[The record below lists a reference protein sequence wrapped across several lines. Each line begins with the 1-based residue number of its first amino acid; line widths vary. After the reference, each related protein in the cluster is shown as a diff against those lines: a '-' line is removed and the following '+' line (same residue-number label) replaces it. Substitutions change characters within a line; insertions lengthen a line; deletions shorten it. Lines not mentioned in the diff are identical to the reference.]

1 MIASESRPLAV
12 SHALA
17 AGIGAGWLA
26 LVYLTPAP
34 PPTIALLRPEEMAA
48 IEVQFDDPPP
58 PPKQEAPPPEE
69 AMAISRPDPT
79 PAEKERERAAK
90 EEAEI
95 GDAFGGGTTNALVG
109 DVTNAL
115 RGVEVAKGSQAGTGG
130 RKAVIGYGQGGV
142 GARTPGKGFDAAAA
156 AAASGIGKVN
166 ATGGV
171 ARATIRVAAPQVV
184 ARPGERASRD
194 MAQLGTFVRSRQAQ
208 LQFCYQEQG
217 LLLNPALAG
226 SIGVEVTL
234 APTGAVA
241 GARVSGRTW
250 SGAGVAEAEGCILT
264 RIRGWSFPASS
275 AAGNETYSFSF
286 VFNK

>member
-12 SHALA
+12 THALA
-17 AGIGAGWLA
+17 VGIGAGWLA

-58 PPKQEAPPPEE
+58 PKQEAPPPEE
-69 AMAISRPDPT
+69 ASAINKPSPT
-79 PAEKERERAAK
+79 PAEKERERAQK

-115 RGVEVAKGSQAGTGG
+115 RGVEVAKGDQAGAGG

-171 ARATIRVAAPQVV
+171 ARANIRVAAPQVV

-208 LQFCYQEQG
+208 LQFCYQELG
-217 LLLNPALAG
+217 LLINPALAG
-226 SIGVEVTL
+226 SISVEVTL
-234 APTGAVA
+234 APGGAVA
-241 GARVSGRTW
+241 AARVVNRTW
-250 SGAGVAEAEGCILT
+250 TGAGVNEAEGCILS
-264 RIRGWSFPASS
+264 RIRSWGFPSSS
-275 AAGNETYSFSF
+275 AAGNETYGFSF

>member
-1 MIASESRPLAV
+1 VIASEGRPLAV
-12 SHALA
+12 SHALSF
-17 AGIGAGWLA
+17 GLGAGWLA

-34 PPTIALLRPEEMAA
+34 PPSIALLRPEEAA
-48 IEVQFDDPPP
+48 SIEVQFDDPPP
-58 PPKQEAPPPEE
+58 PKREAPPPEE
-69 AMAISRPDPT
+69 AAVINQAT
-79 PAEKERERAAK
+79 PAEKEKAKAAK

-115 RGVEVAKGSQAGTGG
+115 RGVEVAKGEQSGGGGG

-142 GARTPGKGFDAAAA
+142 GARTPGRGFDAAAA

-171 ARATIRVAAPQVV
+171 ARASVHVAAPQVV
-184 ARPGERASRD
+184 ARPGTRASRD

-217 LLLNPALAG
+217 LLLNGTLAG
-226 SIGVEVTL
+226 SISVEVTL

-241 GARVSGRTW
+241 NTRVADRTW
-250 SGAGVAEAEGCILT
+250 SGAGVAETEGCIMS
-264 RIRGWSFPASS
+264 RIKSWAFPASS
-275 AAGNETYSFSF
+275 AAGNETYGFSF

>member
-1 MIASESRPLAV
+1 MIASESRALAV
-12 SHALA
+12 SHALSV
-17 AGIGAGWLA
+17 GLGASWLA

-34 PPTIALLRPEEMAA
+34 PPTIALLRPEEVGP
-48 IEVQFDDPPP
+48 IVVQFDDPPP
-58 PPKQEAPPPEE
+58 PPKQAAAPPE
-69 AMAISRPDPT
+69 ASDVNEPAPT
-79 PAEKERERAAK
+79 LAEKERKRAAK
-90 EEAEI
+90 EEADI
-95 GDAFGGGTTNALVG
+95 GDAFGGGSTYALVG

-115 RGVEVAKGSQAGTGG
+115 RGVEVAKGEKGGTGG
-130 RKAVIGYGQGGV
+130 QKAVIGYGQGGV

-156 AAASGIGKVN
+156 AAASGIGKVG

-171 ARATIRVAAPQVV
+171 TRANVRVAAPQVV

-226 SIGVEVTL
+226 SISVEVSL
-234 APTGAVA
+234 APNGTVA
-241 GARVSGRTW
+241 SARVGDRTW
-250 SGAGVAEAEGCILT
+250 SGAGASEAEACILQ
-264 RIRGWSFPASS
+264 RIRGWAFPASS
-275 AAGNETYSFSF
+275 AAGNETYGFSF

>member
-1 MIASESRPLAV
+1 MIGSETRALTV

-17 AGIGAGWLA
+17 AGLGAGWLA

-34 PPTIALLRPEEMAA
+34 PPSIALLRPEEAA
-48 IEVQFDDPPP
+48 SIAVQFDDPPP
-58 PPKQEAPPPEE
+58 PPKKEAPKPEE
-69 AMAISRPDPT
+69 AAAENEPPPT
-79 PAEKERERAAK
+79 PVEKEKQRVAK

-95 GDAFGGGTTNALVG
+95 GDAFGGGSTNALVG

-115 RGVEVAKGSQAGTGG
+115 RGVEVAKGEKSGGG

-171 ARATIRVAAPQVV
+171 ARASIRVAAPQVV

-194 MAQLGTFVRSRQAQ
+194 MSQLGTFVRSRQAQ

-217 LLLNPALAG
+217 LLINPALAG
-226 SIGVEVTL
+226 SISVEVTL

-241 GARVSGRTW
+241 SARISDRTW
-250 SGAGVAEAEGCILT
+250 AGAGVSEAETCILG
-264 RIRGWSFPASS
+264 RIKGWAFPASS
-275 AAGNETYSFSF
+275 AAGNETYGFSF

>member
-1 MIASESRPLAV
+1 MITSEARALTV

-17 AGIGAGWLA
+17 VSLGASWLM

-34 PPTIALLRPEEMAA
+34 PPSIALLRPEEAA
-48 IEVQFDDPPP
+48 PIAVQFDDPPP
-58 PPKQEAPPPEE
+58 PPKHAAPPPE
-69 AMAISRPDPT
+69 AAPTVNVPPPT
-79 PAEKERERAAK
+79 PAEKEKQRAAK

-95 GDAFGGGTTNALVG
+95 GDAFGGGKTNALVG

-115 RGVEVAKGSQAGTGG
+115 RGVEVAKGSEGGSGG
-130 RKAVIGYGQGGV
+130 RKAVIGYGQGGI

-166 ATGGV
+166 AQGGV
-171 ARATIRVAAPQVV
+171 ARASIRVAAPQVV
-184 ARPGERASRD
+184 QRPGERASRD
-194 MAQLGTFVRSRQAQ
+194 MTQLGTFVRSRQAQ

-226 SIGVEVTL
+226 SIGLEVSL
-234 APTGAVA
+234 APGGAVA
-241 GARVSGRTW
+241 AARVTDRTW
-250 SGAGVAEAEGCILT
+250 SGAGVAETEACIVQ
-264 RIRGWSFPASS
+264 RIRGWAFPSSS
-275 AAGNETYSFSF
+275 AAGNETYGFSF

>member
-1 MIASESRPLAV
+1 MIASETRALTV

-17 AGIGAGWLA
+17 VGMGASWLA

-34 PPTIALLRPEEMAA
+34 PPTIALLRPEEAA
-48 IEVQFDDPPP
+48 SISVQFDDPPP
-58 PPKQEAPPPEE
+58 PKREAPPPESAPNTKE
-69 AMAISRPDPT
+69 PPPT
-79 PAEKERERAAK
+79 PVEKEKQRVAK
-90 EEAEI
+90 EEKDI
-95 GDAFGGGTTNALVG
+95 GDAFGGGNTNALVG

-115 RGVEVAKGSQAGTGG
+115 RGVEVAKGDKSGAGG

-171 ARATIRVAAPQVV
+171 SRASIRVAAPQVV

-194 MAQLGTFVRSRQAQ
+194 MTQLGTFVRSRQAQ

-217 LLLNPALAG
+217 LLINPALAG
-226 SIGVEVTL
+226 SISVEVTI
-234 APTGAVA
+234 APGGAVA
-241 GARVSGRTW
+241 AARVGDRTW
-250 SGAGVAEAEGCILT
+250 SGAGVPEAEACILQ
-264 RIRGWSFPASS
+264 RIRGWSFPASA
-275 AAGNETYSFSF
+275 AAGNETYGFSF

>member
-1 MIASESRPLAV
+1 MILSETRALTV

-26 LVYLTPAP
+26 LVYLSPAP
-34 PPTIALLRPEEMAA
+34 PPTIALLRAEEAA
-48 IEVQFDDPPP
+48 SIDVKFDDPPP
-58 PPKQEAPPPEE
+58 PPKRPAPPPEAAANVNE
-69 AMAISRPDPT
+69 PPPT
-79 PAEKERERAAK
+79 PVEKEKQRAAK

-95 GDAFGGGTTNALVG
+95 GDAFGGGSTNALVG

-115 RGVEVAKGSQAGTGG
+115 RGVEVAKGDKAGAGG
-130 RKAVIGYGQGGV
+130 RKAVIAYGQGGV

-171 ARATIRVAAPQVV
+171 TRASIRVAAPQVV

-217 LLLNPALAG
+217 LVQNPGLAG
-226 SIGVEVTL
+226 SIGVEVAL
-234 APTGAVA
+234 APNGVVA
-241 GARVSGRTW
+241 TTRVTERTW
-250 SGAGVAEAEGCILT
+250 SGEGVAETETCILQ
-264 RIRGWSFPASS
+264 RIRAWAFPASS

-286 VFNK
+286 VFNR

>member
-1 MIASESRPLAV
+1 MIASETRALTV
-12 SHALA
+12 SNALA
-17 AGIGAGWLA
+17 TGLGVSWLA

-34 PPTIALLRPEEMAA
+34 PPSIALLRPEEAA
-48 IEVQFDDPPP
+48 SIAVQFDDPPP
-58 PPKQEAPPPEE
+58 PPKKEAPKPEAAPTVNEPP
-69 AMAISRPDPT
+69 PT
-79 PAEKERERAAK
+79 PVEKEKQRAAK
-90 EEAEI
+90 EEKDI
-95 GDAFGGGTTNALVG
+95 GDAFGGGNTNALVG

-115 RGVEVAKGSQAGTGG
+115 RGVEVAKGDKGGTGG

-171 ARATIRVAAPQVV
+171 MRANIRVTAPQVV
-184 ARPGERASRD
+184 ARPGERPSRD

-217 LLLNPALAG
+217 LLVNPGLAG
-226 SIGVEVTL
+226 SISVEVSL
-234 APTGAVA
+234 APSGAVA
-241 GARVSGRTW
+241 TARITERTW
-250 SGAGVAEAEGCILT
+250 AGAGVSEAESCIMQ

-275 AAGNETYSFSF
+275 AAGNETYGFSF